1 MKFAMISFAA
11 AIAPTMAAEFSEVY
25 LLNAGTCAGT
35 GGVIITENAEC
46 IAAIEKLDETVQTG
60 TNGKEM
66 YISAVFGSTI
76 TNNGAGM
83 RGRPTG

>member
-1 MKFAMISFAA
+1 M
-11 AIAPTMAAEFSEVY
+11 
-25 LLNAGTCAGT
+25 
-35 GGVIITENAEC
+35 IITENAEC
-46 IAAIEKLDETVQTG
+46 IAAIEKLGETDQTG